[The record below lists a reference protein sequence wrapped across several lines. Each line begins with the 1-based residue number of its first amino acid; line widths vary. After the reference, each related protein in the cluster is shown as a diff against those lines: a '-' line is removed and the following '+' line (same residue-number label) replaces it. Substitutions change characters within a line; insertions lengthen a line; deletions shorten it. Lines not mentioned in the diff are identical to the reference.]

1 MPRPAQKK
9 ESEFRK
15 RFGARLRELRKER
28 DLTQDQLAE
37 RVDISRESIKNIEK
51 GKHGP
56 LFETLENLINGLDCE
71 PFELFEFEMP
81 RKKRQKPAGK
91 GY

>member
-1 MPRPAQKK
+1 MPRPVQQR
-9 ESEFRK
+9 ESEFRR

-37 RVDISRESIKNIEK
+37 RAEISRESIKNIEK

-56 LFETLENLINGLDCE
+56 LFETLEKLIYGLNCE
-71 PFELFEFEMP
+71 PSELFDFEMP
-81 RKKRQKPAGK
+81 RKKRQKISE
-91 GY
+91 